1 MKGTMMKNIVL
12 ICAAGMSTSLLVSKM
27 EKAAAEDGYDCK
39 IQAYAVNEAPR
50 VIPEADV
57 VLLGPQVRF
66 NLKDF
71 RAKFPEK
78 KIELID
84 MVQYGTMNGKAVF
97 ETAKKLIG

>member
-1 MKGTMMKNIVL
+1 MKNIVL

-27 EKAAAEDGYDCK
+27 EKAAADEGYVCK
-39 IQAYAVNEAPR
+39 IQAYAVNEAPS
-50 VIPEADV
+50 VIPTADV

-66 NLKDF
+66 NLKVF
-71 RAKFPEK
+71 RTQYPDK

-97 ETAKKLIG
+97 DFAKKTIG

>member
-1 MKGTMMKNIVL
+1 MKNIVL

-27 EKAAAEDGYDCK
+27 EKAAAEEGYDCH
-39 IQAYAVNEAPR
+39 IQAYAVNEAPS
-50 VIPEADV
+50 VIPGADV

-71 RAKFPEK
+71 RSKFPDK

-97 ETAKKLIG
+97 DTAKKLIG